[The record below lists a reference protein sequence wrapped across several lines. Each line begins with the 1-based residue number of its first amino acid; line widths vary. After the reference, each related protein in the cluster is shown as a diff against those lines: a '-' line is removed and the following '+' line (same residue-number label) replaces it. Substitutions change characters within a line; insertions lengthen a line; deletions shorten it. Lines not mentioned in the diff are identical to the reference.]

1 MAPLQAVS
9 DLYAAQQRRTLTAT
23 LATREQWAK
32 AGSPAKFGRVVNS
45 MFALI
50 ASAQLGAARE
60 AAQSVPAALE
70 ESGYPEAQL
79 ARVRPAGM
87 AGWASDGRPL
97 EPLLWLAPDIAAAGG
112 KSLSEQMA
120 AGQAWLDL
128 MVHRQVTDAGRAASS
143 VAITSTARAGYV
155 RFVSPP
161 CCQRCAVLAGKF
173 FRYNT
178 GFDRHLRCDCIHRP
192 TSSREPADGY
202 ADMVSTDQITD
213 LTEAQ
218 RKAVEDGAD
227 LNQVVNA
234 YRGRSAGLDKM
245 MTTAE
250 GTTKRGYASYIQR
263 AVDRARGQSTQYT
276 VSKSSGRRNV
286 TRTKA
291 RPTPERIYQIA
302 ETREEAVRML
312 TLHGYVV
319 GDIGKLARSVA

>member
-1 MAPLQAVS
+1 MGV
-9 DLYAAQQRRTLTAT
+9 RN
-23 LATREQWAK
+23 QWAK
-32 AGSPAKFGRVVNS
+32 AGSPAKFGRIVNS

-50 ASAQLGAARE
+50 AAAQLGAARE
-60 AAQSVPAALE
+60 GAAAVPAALE
-70 ESGYPEAQL
+70 ESGYPETQL

-97 EPLLWLAPDIAAAGG
+97 ESLLWLAPEIATAGG
-112 KSLSEQMA
+112 KSLTEQMA

-128 MVHRQVTDAGRAASS
+128 MVHRQVTDAARAASS
-143 VAITSTARAGYV
+143 AAITSTARTGYV

-173 FRYNT
+173 FRFNA

-192 TSSREPADGY
+192 TSEREPAGSY
-202 ADMVSTDQITD
+202 TDTVAPEQIND

-218 RKAVEDGAD
+218 RKAVADGAD

-234 YRGRSAGLDKM
+234 YRDRAGALDKM
-245 MTTAE
+245 MTTTE
-250 GTTKRGYASYIQR
+250 GTTKRGYASYVQR
-263 AVDRARGQSTQYT
+263 AVDRARGQATKT
-276 VSKSSGRRNV
+276 AVSKSAGRRNV
-286 TRTKA
+286 TRTQA

-312 TLHGYVV
+312 TRYGYVV

>member
-70 ESGYPEAQL
+70 ESGYPETQL

-97 EPLLWLAPDIAAAGG
+97 ESLLWLAPDVAADGG

-128 MVHRQVTDAGRAASS
+128 MVHRQVTDAARSASS
-143 VAITSTARAGYV
+143 VAITATSRTGYV

-173 FRYNT
+173 FRFNT
-178 GFDRHLRCDCIHRP
+178 GFQRHFRCDCIHRP
-192 TSSREPADGY
+192 TSSREPRGGY
-202 ADMVSTDQITD
+202 ADTVSTDQIHD
-213 LTEAQ
+213 LTDAQ
-218 RKAVEDGAD
+218 RRAINDGAD

-234 YRGRSAGLDKM
+234 YRSRLSGLDKM
-245 MTTAE
+245 MTTTE

-263 AVDRARGQSTQYT
+263 AVDRARGQQTQYV
-276 VSKSSGRRNV
+276 VSKSRGRRNV

-302 ETREEAVRML
+302 ESREEAVRML